1 MKHVNGTQ
9 FSDRLSTQADAK
21 KALLAKFK
29 PKPTVTAPSLEEIKA
44 AREAEKERV
53 RQARADAKEA
63 ARLAAVAAEEA
74 RQQALLNDEAYQLEL
89 QRKARKER
97 KAQMK
102 AEAQAKKEAI
112 KAGRGQPRAKADPYG
127 LEW

>member
-1 MKHVNGTQ
+1 MKHVHGTQ
-9 FSDRLSTQADAK
+9 FTDRLSSQAEAK

-29 PKPTVTAPSLEEIKA
+29 PKPAVQADLAAIKA
-44 AREAEKERV
+44 EREAEKERV
-53 RQARADAKEA
+53 RQERLAAKEA
-63 ARLAAVAAEEA
+63 ARIAAEEAEKA

-97 KAQMK
+97 KAQAK
-102 AEAQAKKEAI
+102 EEARLKKEAI

>member
-1 MKHVNGTQ
+1 MKHVNGFNFT
-9 FSDRLSTQADAK
+9 DRLSSQAEAK

-29 PKPTVTAPSLEEIKA
+29 PKPAVAAPSLEEIKA
-44 AREAEKERV
+44 QREAEKERV
-53 RQARADAKEA
+53 RQERAAAKEA
-63 ARLAAVAAEEA
+63 ARLAAIEAEKA

-102 AEAQAKKEAI
+102 EEARLKKEAI
-112 KAGRGQPRAKADPYG
+112 KAGRGQPRPKKDEYG